1 MTWWSL
7 SIVFAPVAADFRLPA
22 AFEGTWQGV
31 PYASVV
37 GPWSENFTFS
47 ISKLDTDYLFEANL
61 PFDASPEFRPYWS
74 WQRSYLQVSG
84 EDEGRLLHCPGP
96 RNPRLKRVAMMQA
109 HSPSEKEVTFC
120 LKKWS
125 GYKDFEHP
133 FPFRSL
139 DCYTSGSLEGC
150 GCFNWTLRMD
160 GAGDALDY
168 QVSMSGSPDHE
179 HSRHLWA
186 TLHRIPFMPSL
197 DLVFP
202 GKGRDFTC
210 DYASRDEHQTPLAS
224 CPFAQSYVKP
234 HRLSS
239 FSEGNFQ
246 HCYKLDM
253 KTEFVLEWDIDSQN
267 SALHVQI
274 SASSQLAEYVSIGF
288 RPLGGSS
295 SKLARDA
302 GTGWGLSRWM
312 PFVESCHVTC
322 YTSCIHRKLQ
332 VPGLERSF
340 FNEANA

>member
-1 MTWWSL
+1 
-7 SIVFAPVAADFRLPA
+7 
-22 AFEGTWQGV
+22 
-31 PYASVV
+31 
-37 GPWSENFTFS
+37 
-47 ISKLDTDYLFEANL
+47 
-61 PFDASPEFRPYWS
+61 
-74 WQRSYLQVSG
+74 
-84 EDEGRLLHCPGP
+84 
-96 RNPRLKRVAMMQA
+96 
-109 HSPSEKEVTFC
+109 
-120 LKKWS
+120 
-125 GYKDFEHP
+125 
-133 FPFRSL
+133 
-139 DCYTSGSLEGC
+139 
-150 GCFNWTLRMD
+150 
-160 GAGDALDY
+160 
-168 QVSMSGSPDHE
+168 
-179 HSRHLWA
+179 
-186 TLHRIPFMPSL
+186 MPSL

-312 PFVESCHVTC
+312 SFVESCHVTC